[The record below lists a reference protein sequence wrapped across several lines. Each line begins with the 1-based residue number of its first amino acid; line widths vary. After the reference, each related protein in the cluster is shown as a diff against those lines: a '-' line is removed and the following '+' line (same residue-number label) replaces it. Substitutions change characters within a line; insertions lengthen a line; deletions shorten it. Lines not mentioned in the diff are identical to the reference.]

1 MNCIRNFI
9 IINCILFSGSIVAD
23 TVFQQNGVAIKGYDP
38 VSYHTMKQAVAGK
51 AQFAFEWKGVK
62 WLFSSQENKNLFS
75 SNPDNYAPKYGGYCA
90 YAASKGALA
99 PIDPDAWT
107 IHANKLY
114 LNYSLSVRKI
124 WRQDIEG
131 NIKKANTNWPKL
143 NK

>member
-1 MNCIRNFI
+1 MNWIRNFI
-9 IINCILFSGSIVAD
+9 FIICILSSGSIVAE
-23 TVFQQNGVAIKGYDP
+23 TVFQRNGVAIKGYDP
-38 VSYHTMKQAVAGK
+38 VSYHTMNQAVAGE
-51 AQFAFEWKGVK
+51 AQFAFEWKGAK

-75 SNPDNYAPKYGGYCA
+75 SNPDKYAPEYGGYCA
-90 YAASKGALA
+90 YASSKGALA

-107 IHANKLY
+107 IHGNKLY

-131 NIKKANTNWPKL
+131 NIIKANTNWPKL